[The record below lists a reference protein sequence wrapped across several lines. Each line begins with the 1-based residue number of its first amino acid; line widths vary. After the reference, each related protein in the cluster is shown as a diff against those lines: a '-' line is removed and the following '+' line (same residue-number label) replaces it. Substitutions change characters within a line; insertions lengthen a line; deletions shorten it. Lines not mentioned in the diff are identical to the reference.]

1 MEVTLLV
8 QVPPRQVRAIVYGIT
23 QKCQLRHVNL
33 SKSRAVLEESMKS
46 PFVAVSRPHREPR

>member
-1 MEVTLLV
+1 
-8 QVPPRQVRAIVYGIT
+8 
-23 QKCQLRHVNL
+23 LRHVNL